1 MAIFDQIW
9 PLIEADTASTL
20 EEKIPGFKYEVFTGK
35 AIYFVCFDFS
45 GRYDSI
51 VPTGKKTDGRTDTI
65 FFPVGT
71 ISSYRPEIFDERSDL
86 SDFSGRYNFIVPTG
100 NF

>member
-20 EEKIPGFKYEVFTGK
+20 EEKIPGFKYEFFTGK
-35 AIYFVCFDFS
+35 AICFVCFYFSGRCDFIAPTGKKLTVGQTRFFS
-45 GRYDSI
+45 GRYD
-51 VPTGKKTDGRTDTI
+51 
-65 FFPVGT
+65 
-71 ISSYRPEIFDERSDL
+71 
-86 SDFSGRYNFIVPTG
+86 FIAPTG

>member
-35 AIYFVCFDFS
+35 AICFVCFDFS
-45 GRYDSI
+45 GRYDFI
-51 VPTGKKTDGRTDTI
+51 APTGK
-65 FFPVGT
+65 
-71 ISSYRPEIFDERSDL
+71 
-86 SDFSGRYNFIVPTG
+86 N
-100 NF
+100 